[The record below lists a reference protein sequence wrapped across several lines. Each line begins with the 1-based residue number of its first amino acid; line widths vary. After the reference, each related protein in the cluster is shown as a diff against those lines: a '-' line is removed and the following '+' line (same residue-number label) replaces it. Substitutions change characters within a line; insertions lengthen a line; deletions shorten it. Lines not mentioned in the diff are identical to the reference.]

1 MPRPQLDYGRKNAE
15 ALKSTSGSSGNWES
29 VKDVEFAGSLRE
41 SDYSIHP
48 LTNSETQNTPKKSQQ
63 EILNDKKAAL
73 YQQVLDEGG
82 LENISPANRRK
93 MEELLAEQRELD
105 EIKKMVQQATENVR
119 VASMSRRDF
128 NGMVRGIDNSYT
140 PTEQTNPQQTSQ
152 TAQATKSKR
161 QGILGRFGRR
171 KK

>member
-29 VKDVEFAGSLRE
+29 VKDVEFAGPLRE
-41 SDYSIHP
+41 SDYSIHSP
-48 LTNSETQNTPKKSQQ
+48 TNSETQNTPKKSQQ

-105 EIKKMVQQATENVR
+105 EIKKMVQQADDNPIR
-119 VASMSRRDF
+119 VEP
-128 NGMVRGIDNSYT
+128 IDRNSYDRMIGAAGGL
-140 PTEQTNPQQTSQ
+140 PAEQ
-152 TAQATKSKR
+152 TAQAAKPKR
-161 QGILGRFGRR
+161 QGILSRFGH